1 MNYLM
6 SDIDV
11 YIIKDAIYF
20 CIDKKSILDNGKNIP
35 IYNSKSVDIVE
46 YVKQGNEDVYFCG
59 NFPLVC
65 IDFLRKKHIK
75 SSTAKKILQ
84 KYRNYKYQGY
94 TLGDFLQSC
103 KCENISKEML
113 LDLFPDIA
121 YGFDRKKALIRI
133 SLKLNTDDYS
143 NITENMIKEELL
155 NIQNERN
162 KKQTELDSK
171 ISQEF

>member
-6 SDIDV
+6 DDIDV

-20 CIDKKSILDNGKNIP
+20 CIDKKSILDNGKNIQ
-35 IYNSKSVDIVE
+35 INKSQRVDIIE
-46 YVKQGNEDVYFCG
+46 YVKQENEDVYYCG
-59 NFPLVC
+59 NFPLICV
-65 IDFLRKKHIK
+65 DLLRKQHIK
-75 SSTAKKILQ
+75 SLTAKKILE

-94 TLGDFLQSC
+94 TLGDYLQSC
-103 KCENISKEML
+103 KYEKISKEML

-133 SLKLNTDDYS
+133 SLKLNTDDFS

-155 NIQNERN
+155 KIQYERN
-162 KKQTELDSK
+162 KKQSELYYK
-171 ISQEF
+171 IPQEF